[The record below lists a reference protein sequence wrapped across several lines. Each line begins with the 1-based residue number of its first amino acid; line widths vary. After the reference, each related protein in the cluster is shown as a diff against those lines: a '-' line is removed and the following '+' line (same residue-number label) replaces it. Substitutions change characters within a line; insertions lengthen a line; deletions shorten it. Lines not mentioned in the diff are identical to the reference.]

1 MSDLEIFLLIIL
13 ILFFLYLGW
22 KIKEVYKN
30 IKFYLYKRKGKK
42 AEQKAIKLL
51 KKNGYKI
58 ESFQTTAKG
67 KLLQDDETLTFLI
80 RADLIVSKNKKKFI
94 AEVKSGKAAS
104 IEEINTRRQLLEYA
118 KVFNTKDLILIDT
131 KKNKIKKI
139 EFLV

>member
-1 MSDLEIFLLIIL
+1 MFNLESFLLIIT

-58 ESFQTTAKG
+58 ESFQITVKR
-67 KLLQDDETLTFLI
+67 KLLQDDETINFFI
-80 RADLIVSKNKKKFI
+80 RADLIGS
-94 AEVKSGKAAS
+94 
-104 IEEINTRRQLLEYA
+104 
-118 KVFNTKDLILIDT
+118 
-131 KKNKIKKI
+131 
-139 EFLV
+139 

>member
-1 MSDLEIFLLIIL
+1 MSNLESYLLIIL
-13 ILFFLYLGW
+13 IFFFLYLGW

-80 RADLIVSKNKKKFI
+80 RADLIVSKDKKKFI

-104 IEEINTRRQLLEYA
+104 IEEINTRRQLLEYS
-118 KVFNTKDLILIDT
+118 KVFNNKNLILIDT
-131 KKNKIKKI
+131 EKNKIKKI
-139 EFLV
+139 EF